1 MSDPS
6 NKDVLAWMDIHYSS
20 IAGFIFLATVAIMYD
35 STLEGAREISV
46 PILFVT
52 GLVSIGRSVIL
63 AYKQCVVKKSR
74 SSQKV
79 EQD

>member
-1 MSDPS
+1 MSEPS
-6 NKDVLAWMDIHYSS
+6 NKDILAWMDIHYSS
-20 IAGFIFLATVAIMYD
+20 IAGFIFLATAGIMYD
-35 STLEGAREISV
+35 STLEGREISV

-74 SSQKV
+74 SSQKS
-79 EQD
+79 

>member
-1 MSDPS
+1 MSEPS
-6 NKDVLAWMDIHYSS
+6 NKDILAWMDIHYSS
-20 IAGFIFLATVAIMYD
+20 IAGFIFLATVCIMYD
-35 STLEGAREISV
+35 STLEGREISV

>member
-1 MSDPS
+1 MGEPS
-6 NKDVLAWMDIHYSS
+6 NKDILAWMDIYYYS
-20 IAGFIFLATVAIMYD
+20 IAGFLFFIMVFITYD
-35 STLEGAREISV
+35 STLKGREISI
-46 PILFVT
+46 PILFVA
-52 GLVSIGRSVIL
+52 GLISIGRSVIL